1 MHFDSF
7 CIILW
12 YFDIFCVCSII
23 FIISFEHL
31 WTVFFAFFC
40 NFMQLLFFGQ
50 DKWEQS
56 INKIS
61 TEICFNEG
69 FYVSMLSD
77 VFLCSG
83 GRGVCWDWGT
93 WRSSSLPAFLFSSMD
108 ETVTWNEWLEV
119 IKRGRKL
126 AQNETLWNNM
136 KHNESPKINQ
146 NQTPTKKYKINIK
159 ESKRYKKNE
168 KDISISQQ
176 EASLHSGSRIGDH
189 SWWKSLH
196 ISSILGPRRLVA
208 GCRGWM

>member
-1 MHFDSF
+1 MHFDAF
-7 CIILW
+7 GIILW

-108 ETVTWNEWLEV
+108 ETVTWNEWLKV

-159 ESKRYKKNE
+159 ESKRYKKKWKRYIDLSARSFSSFRKPYWRSFLVE
-168 KDISISQQ
+168 VSAYFKHLGASQ
-176 EASLHSGSRIGDH
+176 AC
-189 SWWKSLH
+189 SW
-196 ISSILGPRRLVA
+196 
-208 GCRGWM
+208 M